1 MLTHRNLP
9 LITAACLLL
18 GVVTSP
24 LHASRPPAP
33 GAFEEAVMLT
43 GWLHVEDLTYENA
56 EVVLEMNGEQY
67 TTRVSK
73 SGRFDVSLPA
83 GTEAV
88 LHFKSPGHLTKD
100 LVVDTRFVHEG
111 GFTKEKRHV
120 KFAVVL
126 ELERHLYGFH
136 YEGAV
141 GNIGFDKDGGCMN
154 VEHTR
159 RLVVGRPNKT
169 MVF

>member
-1 MLTHRNLP
+1 M
-9 LITAACLLL
+9 
-18 GVVTSP
+18 
-24 LHASRPPAP
+24 
-33 GAFEEAVMLT
+33 
-43 GWLHVEDLTYENA
+43 
-56 EVVLEMNGEQY
+56 
-67 TTRVSK
+67 
-73 SGRFDVSLPA
+73 SLPA

-100 LVVDTRFVHEG
+100 LIVDTRYVNEG
-111 GFTKEKRHV
+111 KFAKEKRHV

-136 YEGAV
+136 YDGAA
-141 GNIGFDKDGGCMN
+141 GNIGFDKEGGCMS

-159 RLVVGRPNKT
+159 KLVVGRPNQT